1 MSQTRMTRVE
11 LEEENAALR
20 GRLAEARDLID
31 EALDMESEEPSEEEE
46 DEESDAFL
54 GGINGAR

>member
-1 MSQTRMTRVE
+1 MSQTRLTRGE

-31 EALDMESEEPSEEEE
+31 DALGVDDVDDIDE
-46 DEESDAFL
+46 DDE
-54 GGINGAR
+54 NGDDEGDDD

>member
-11 LEEENAALR
+11 LEEENAVLR

-31 EALDMESEEPSEEEE
+31 EALELEDVSDE
-46 DEESDAFL
+46 DEQDEE
-54 GGINGAR
+54 GADED